1 MGHWNDIDKRRE
13 LFIEHQEH
21 VQGTVVK
28 KKKRQRLELM
38 IAVDYNAP

>member
-28 KKKRQRLELM
+28 KKKAEIRINDSSGL
-38 IAVDYNAP
+38 

>member
-28 KKKRQRLELM
+28 KKKKAEIRINDSSGL
-38 IAVDYNAP
+38 